1 MKPVLAILAGLCAG
15 VAAWADGA
23 ASEANARAELT
34 EALRARGGREI
45 VFAARENGHD
55 GHWYANFSY
64 FAQDDSR
71 KCYKKH
77 GRLVK
82 LDLATGATTNL
93 IDDPEGSV
101 RDPAVHYDGRT
112 IVFSWRKGGSES
124 FHLYEIQSDGAGLR
138 QLTDGGGPYDDY
150 EPCWLPDGGLVFVS
164 SRCKRWVQCWLTQ
177 VGILYRCDR
186 DGRDVRV
193 LSANV
198 EHDNTPWVLA
208 DGRIAY
214 MRWEYVDRSQV
225 HYHHLWA
232 MNPDGT
238 GQQILFGNLQPG
250 GVFIDAKPVP
260 GSDRIVLIHSPGH
273 GQKEHMGH
281 VALLGVKHGPDAVAQ
296 MRNLTDASFRD
307 PYALDERTILAARGR
322 SLMLVTGTGV
332 VTQVYTLGPEFGP
345 AELHEPR
352 PLLPRPREAAIAS
365 RTKPASPAGEFVLS
379 DVYDGRSMEGVAR
392 GEIKSLLVIETLPK
406 PINYT
411 GGMDPLSYGGTFTLE
426 RIVGTVPVEADGSAR
441 FELPANR
448 AYFFVAQD
456 AAGRAVKR
464 MQSFTTA
471 MPGET
476 VGCVGCH
483 EPRTRA
489 PENYGRRRQ
498 PLATMRAPTVPA
510 PVPGV
515 PEVMDFPRDVQPV
528 LDALCV
534 TCHGY
539 EKTDAGGPR
548 AARLILAGDRGPMFS
563 QSYYMMTVAG
573 LFSDGRNNPK
583 SNYAPRTLGSSASRI
598 LAKIDGS
605 HHGVKGTPEQERTL
619 RYWIDSGAAYPG
631 TYGAL
636 GSGTI
641 GAYAE
646 NRQVDVDVEWP
657 TTTAGAETLQRR
669 CVGCHK
675 DPARVLPLSLSDER
689 GLSFWRPDWKD
700 PRLNTTR
707 HIVFNLT
714 RPEKSILLLAP
725 LAQGAGGWGLC
736 RDLKTGQP
744 AAVFADTNDPD
755 YARLL
760 AMCAAGRDRLNRAG
774 RFDMPGFRPPP
785 PYIREMKRYG
795 VLPAALPDDAP
806 VNPYE
811 TDRRYWESLWY
822 RPTSIPQAAQMSR
835 PPL

>member
-1 MKPVLAILAGLCAG
+1 
-15 VAAWADGA
+15 
-23 ASEANARAELT
+23 
-34 EALRARGGREI
+34 
-45 VFAARENGHD
+45 
-55 GHWYANFSY
+55 
-64 FAQDDSR
+64 
-71 KCYKKH
+71 
-77 GRLVK
+77 
-82 LDLATGATTNL
+82 
-93 IDDPEGSV
+93 
-101 RDPAVHYDGRT
+101 
-112 IVFSWRKGGSES
+112 SWRKAGTES
-124 FHLYEIQSDGAGLR
+124 FRLYEIQSDGTGLR

-150 EPCWLPDGGLVFVS
+150 EPCWLPDDGLVFVS
-164 SRCKRWVQCWLTQ
+164 SRCKRWVNCWLTQ
-177 VGILYRCDR
+177 VAILHRCDR
-186 DGRDVRV
+186 DGRNVKV
-193 LSANV
+193 VSANI
-198 EHDNTPWVLA
+198 EHDNTPWVLS
-208 DGRIAY
+208 DGRVAY

-260 GSDRIVLIHSPGH
+260 GSDRIVLINSPGH
-273 GQKEHMGH
+273 GQREHMGH
-281 VALLGVKHGPDAVAQ
+281 VAMLDVKHGPDAVAQ
-296 MRNLTDASFRD
+296 MWNLTDASFRD
-307 PYALDERTILAARGR
+307 PYALDEGTILAARGR
-322 SLMLVTGTGV
+322 SLMLVSGTGV

-352 PLLPRPREAAIAS
+352 PLLPRPREAAIAP
-365 RTKPASPAGEFVLS
+365 RTQPASPSGEFVLS
-379 DVYDGRSMEGVAR
+379 DVYDGRSMEGVTR
-392 GEIKSLLVIETLPK
+392 GEIQSLLVLESLPK

-441 FELPANR
+441 FALPAHR
-448 AYFFVAQD
+448 AYFFVALD
-456 AAGRAVKR
+456 AAGRSVKR

-471 MPGET
+471 MPGEV

-489 PENYGRRRQ
+489 PENYGNRRQ
-498 PLATMRAPTVPA
+498 PLAMARAPSVPA

-515 PEVMDFPRDVQPV
+515 PDVMDFPRDVQPV

-563 QSYYMMTVAG
+563 HSYYMMTVAG

-583 SNYAPRTLGSSASRI
+583 SNYGPRALGSSASRI
-598 LAKIDGS
+598 LGKIDGS
-605 HHGVKGTPEQERTL
+605 HHGVKATPEQERTL
-619 RYWIDSGAAYPG
+619 RLWIDSGAAYPG
-631 TYGAL
+631 TYAAL

-646 NRQVDVDVEWP
+646 NRQVEVDTEWP
-657 TTTAGAETLQRR
+657 TTRAGAEVLQRR
-669 CVGCHK
+669 CVDCHN
-675 DPARVLPLSLSDER
+675 DPARVLPRSLSDER

-714 RPEKSILLLAP
+714 RPEKSLVLLAP
-725 LAQGAGGWGLC
+725 LAPGAGGWGLC
-736 RDLKTGQP
+736 KDPKTGQP
-744 AAVFADTNDPD
+744 APVFADTKDPD
-755 YARLL
+755 YATLL
-760 AMCAAGRDRLNRAG
+760 AMCAAGRDQLNRIG
-774 RFDMPGFRPPP
+774 RFDMPGFRPPR
-785 PYIREMKRYG
+785 PYLREMKRYG
-795 VLPAALPDDAP
+795 ILPANLSDDAP

-822 RPTSIPQAAQMSR
+822 RPASIPQAARMSA